1 MVRSQSCSATT
12 VFGTDSQEIVSR
24 PDYADQGL
32 FFNTN
37 ATAPCTGILTMW
49 HYCYYTEPPE
59 NMLANG
65 RIRFG
70 IARPLQSG
78 NVSILE
84 DSFTDATIDIDPSSV
99 SSLVCGNYAP
109 STSDF
114 QVEAGDVLLA
124 CVNESSRIRVV
135 SSGVSGSITGRSTVP
150 CDNGI
155 TTAVSSPSFFPPS
168 SVLHVYAGKHCN
180 VLLITSTVHHS
191 SV

>member
-12 VFGTDSQEIVSR
+12 VFGTDSQEIVSK
-24 PDYADQGL
+24 PLYADQGL

-59 NMLANG
+59 NELASG

-78 NVSILE
+78 NANSLKILE
-84 DSFTDATIDIDPSSV
+84 DSFTDATIEIDSSSV
-99 SSLVCGNYAP
+99 SSLVCGNHTP
-109 STSDF
+109 STSNF

-124 CVNESSRIRVV
+124 CVNESSPIRVV
-135 SSGVSGSITGRSTVP
+135 SSGVSGSIIGRSTVP

-155 TTAVSSPSFFPPS
+155 TAVPSFFPPA
-168 SVLHVYAGKHCN
+168 SVLHVHAGKYF
-180 VLLITSTVHHS
+180 
-191 SV
+191 